1 MHLNHPQTSLPAPRL
16 WKKLSSKK
24 LVPRAKKAKKDPC
37 SRVFFPSTLE
47 PTHML
52 CSFHHVTLS
61 FWSIES
67 IKNKILMYLMGWVHL
82 DKTFW

>member
-1 MHLNHPQTSLPAPRL
+1 MCLNHPQTSLSRPGL

-24 LVPRAKKAKKDPC
+24 LGPGAKKPGDSC
-37 SRVFFPSTLE
+37 SGVSFPYTLE
-47 PTHML
+47 PIHML

-67 IKNKILMYLMGWVHL
+67 MKNKIIMYLMGWVHL
-82 DKTFW
+82 DKIFW

>member
-1 MHLNHPQTSLPAPRL
+1 MRLNHPQTSLPAPRL

-24 LVPRAKKAKKDPC
+24 LVPRAKKVGDPC
-37 SRVFFPSTLE
+37 SRVFLPSTLE

-67 IKNKILMYLMGWVHL
+67 IKNKSLMYLMGWVHL